1 MKKREKLTSLS
12 LSLKTAFVVAL
23 RTKALVTHSSL
34 QGGSSHVVL
43 ADADSLPT
51 ITSSRID
58 GSVQAAEEPWEG
70 ICMTTNTFV
79 EPSKPVELPAEEGCF
94 KFEPVW
100 YQRKQ

>member
-1 MKKREKLTSLS
+1 M
-12 LSLKTAFVVAL
+12 AL
-23 RTKALVTHSSL
+23 RTKALVTQSSL